1 MAVDYTEE
9 DIQDMKQTFL
19 FFDKV
24 GKGFVPTFKVGTAM
38 RFLGHNVKEND
49 IQNLLLEVN
58 VTPDG
63 KINFMA
69 FMRMMNLMKMNDSRI
84 GDVAGTSCT
93 YVLIYEAQKFCDI
106 IIKSQS
112 LMHDV

>member
-1 MAVDYTEE
+1 MAADYTEE

-24 GKGFVPTFKVGTAM
+24 GKGFVPTYKVGTVM
-38 RFLGHNVKEND
+38 RFLGHNLKEND
-49 IQNLLLEVN
+49 IQNLLLEVS

-69 FMRMMNLMKMNDSRI
+69 FLKMMNMMKMSDSRI
-84 GDVAGTSCT
+84 GDMAGMCKYIQCSGLTAF
-93 YVLIYEAQKFCDI
+93 L
-106 IIKSQS
+106 KSVTNA
-112 LMHDV
+112 MVY